1 MASEMTIA
9 HLSDPHI
16 AFALPRRRD
25 LIGKRALTRLSWKR
39 RRGALHRRDLADIL
53 CADCLAA
60 RPDFIAVTGDIVNFA
75 LESEFAASRRWLET
89 LGSAN
94 RVAVVPGN
102 HESLVS
108 GMEEVMH
115 HHWRGYLG
123 GDADE
128 VAVSFAFPWSRR
140 FAHFAYWAIDPNWSP
155 LRPDQLVYGSDK
167 GGVEYEYSDDPDDP
181 GRLSDPIF
189 LWLVERDGL
198 DPYILN
204 ASAALGITQEDPD
217 FDPTGTSVVFTAR
230 EDVGATQIWTLN
242 LDTAEADKLVG
253 GQVSDPAWSPDGDS
267 IAFVEQD
274 DSGNNI
280 WIVPSDGGEPY
291 ALTTGLDCVGP
302 EWAPDGSGLAFIELV
317 DSAFRVSFLPVSR
330 DGAGRLTAGEP
341 RVLFTADDIDAPSG
355 LSWHASQ

>member
-1 MASEMTIA
+1 MTTRAAVALASLLIVFAGCGVPDPKLATPLPASADPKGEILFVANGDVYRWDGDVAKIVADGQARSPAWNSDGQRIAYVRMSPEGYSDLVVADRSGREVQQMTT
-9 HLSDPHI
+9 H
-16 AFALPRRRD
+16 
-25 LIGKRALTRLSWKR
+25 
-39 RRGALHRRDLADIL
+39 
-53 CADCLAA
+53 
-60 RPDFIAVTGDIVNFA
+60 RPD
-75 LESEFAASRRWLET
+75 
-89 LGSAN
+89 
-94 RVAVVPGN
+94 
-102 HESLVS
+102 
-108 GMEEVMH
+108 EE
-115 HHWRGYLG
+115 
-123 GDADE
+123 
-128 VAVSFAFPWSRR
+128 PWPRR
-140 FAHFAYWAIDPNWSP
+140 FAHYAYWAIDPDWSP
-155 LRPDQLVYGSDK
+155 TKPDQLVYGSDK

-204 ASAALGITQEDPD
+204 ASAALSVTQEDPD

-242 LDTAEADKLVG
+242 LDTAEADKLVD